1 MLQKSSL
8 CFKDK
13 DNALCRRASETA
25 LRAAS
30 LHAESGLGVKCYCT
44 LLRVI
49 MRDEWLVVMTCTSE
63 LLGNQG
69 FNLLRVK
76 CNYAN

>member
-1 MLQKSSL
+1 MFYFSL
-8 CFKDK
+8 KHSADERVKQHCEQ
-13 DNALCRRASETA
+13 LVYTQRVGSR
-25 LRAAS
+25 
-30 LHAESGLGVKCYCT
+30 VKCYCT